1 MINKNFLFINKNP
14 SYINNN
20 RQLKRLYTQDLTLS
34 QEKNKILNV
43 FEERLDFL
51 ELYVV
56 QYISRLAIEYI
67 VFNLAILQIVL

>member
-1 MINKNFLFINKNP
+1 MFFK
-14 SYINNN
+14 
-20 RQLKRLYTQDLTLS
+20 
-34 QEKNKILNV
+34 
-43 FEERLDFL
+43 ERLDFL